1 MSNVASNPIVESQVE
16 PGYIEEPT
24 LVWKIQ
30 SSEMRKPCFHTEA
43 SLCCTIACE
52 LGAACRRPI
61 AEWLRYR

>member
-1 MSNVASNPIVESQVE
+1 MSNTASKAFAEAEVE

-24 LVWKIQ
+24 LIWKIQ
-30 SSEMRKPCFHTEA
+30 SSEMRKACFHTEVA
-43 SLCCTIACE
+43 HSCTSPCE